1 MMRNNI
7 STFLHFHSF
16 LSGEHYSHKGL
27 GYDHQP
33 SYLSWWVVLQAK
45 QNEKR
50 EGAPKYMIIDCLFS
64 HFEHKF
70 QPSLPSKIII
80 TKSTL
85 RGCFYHWGL
94 MDRMKCLC
102 VNAEALKNAK
112 ISSQTFLS
120 VLSSKFTDHCLSIF
134 RKDPTHQTANP
145 TILGDTAPPSG
156 CSQYLTGT
164 SGSFYRLPIKNLW
177 IILTQTAW

>member
-1 MMRNNI
+1 MSQTQVLIQMHENFILHLRINDAKQHFNQ
-7 STFLHFHSF
+7 TFVLFLHFHSF

-33 SYLSWWVVLQAK
+33 SYLSWWVVLQTK
-45 QNEKR
+45 QYETR

-85 RGCFYHWGL
+85 RECFYHWGL

-102 VNAEALKNAK
+102 VDAEALKNAK
-112 ISSQTFLS
+112 ISSQTY
-120 VLSSKFTDHCLSIF
+120 KLSILCF
-134 RKDPTHQTANP
+134 HQLLY
-145 TILGDTAPPSG
+145 I
-156 CSQYLTGT
+156 
-164 SGSFYRLPIKNLW
+164 
-177 IILTQTAW
+177 